1 MNSPLNG
8 SAHEHE
14 LEKFPEFEEDPDVL
28 LDAEPEKKIVTP
40 AHDCSSHSNG
50 KTNPIDA
57 GNRGLD
63 HYKRRLSPL
72 RYRLRELILPLIRW
86 ETPYLAWMQD
96 RMRTPLLDSYF
107 AMTANLGTHTFFMIS
122 LPLLFWTGHTTLAR
136 AMVHMLAAGVF
147 FTGFIKDLFSLP
159 RPLSPPLQRITMS
172 GSAALEYG
180 FPSTHSANAVSVAA
194 YALLTLSDPS
204 NTLSAKTKVG
214 LEILSYTYA
223 TSIVIGR
230 LYCGMHGFLDV
241 IVGSFI
247 GFLIAYAEIT
257 YGGAFHEL
265 LHTSFYVPLALAVVL
280 IILIRIHPEPA
291 DDCPCFDDS
300 VAFLGVMIGTETGDW
315 HYSTTSFSWSHPVP
329 ATVPFSLSHLGW
341 VTATLRVVVG
351 ISLIIAWREVMK
363 PTMLTSLP
371 HVFRFFDK
379 FGLILPRKFFKPAS
393 EYGKVP
399 KGQKIDNVMPRASDL
414 PKFWKAITSPGR
426 GRAVSIGPQS
436 AADAW
441 ETLAY
446 RDKRRR
452 ESLESMSPNLTQ
464 RRNTIKFDDSAK
476 SSGKTSALPL
486 SLNTNSGSILNTYE
500 AQMGAGHVILTPP
513 TPTTTTHNPSN
524 SISFPST
531 LDGMFN
537 DEAEPDIMV
546 GRRDELGEKEMFEKL
561 EKPRVRYD
569 VEVVTKLVVYA
580 GIGWLAVEIVP
591 VVFELGGLGMRHL
604 SANGVDFF
612 HEL

>member
-1 MNSPLNG
+1 
-8 SAHEHE
+8 
-14 LEKFPEFEEDPDVL
+14 
-28 LDAEPEKKIVTP
+28 
-40 AHDCSSHSNG
+40 
-50 KTNPIDA
+50 
-57 GNRGLD
+57 
-63 HYKRRLSPL
+63 
-72 RYRLRELILPLIRW
+72 
-86 ETPYLAWMQD
+86 MQD

-147 FTGFIKDLFSLP
+147 FTGFVKDLFSLP

-180 FPSTHSANAVSVAA
+180 FPSTHSANAVSVAV
-194 YALLTLSDPS
+194 YAIMTLADPS
-204 NTLSAKTKVG
+204 NTLAPNTKLG
-214 LEILSYTYA
+214 FEILAYTYA
-223 TSIVIGR
+223 ASIVIGR

-241 IVGSFI
+241 IVGSFM
-247 GFLIAYAEIT
+247 GFLIAYAEVI
-257 YGGAFHEL
+257 YGPPFHEL
-265 LHTSFYVPLALAVVL
+265 LHTSFYVSFALSIIL

-315 HYSTTSFSWSHPVP
+315 HYNLTRFSWSHPVG

-341 VTATLRVVVG
+341 VTAALRVVVG
-351 ISLIIAWREVMK
+351 IAMIVCWREVMK
-363 PTMLTSLP
+363 PAMLTTLP
-371 HVFRFFDK
+371 HVFRFFDR

-393 EYGKVP
+393 EYSKVP
-399 KGQKIDNVMPRASDL
+399 KGQKIDNVMPRASDISDL
-414 PKFWKAITSPGR
+414 MKAFRSPGR
-426 GRAVSIGPQS
+426 GRNVSIGPQS

-452 ESLESMSPNLTQ
+452 ESLDSISPRH
-464 RRNTIKFDDSAK
+464 RRNTSSINSTRANTIKIDDSAK
-476 SSGKTSALPL
+476 SSAKTSALPL
-486 SLNTNSGSILNTYE
+486 SLSTAGGSILNTYE

-513 TPTTTTHNPSN
+513 TPTTTQSN
-524 SISFPST
+524 VTFPTT
-531 LDGMFN
+531 LDGVFG
-537 DEAEPDIMV
+537 DEQEPTITI
-546 GRRDELGEKEMFEKL
+546 GHHDELDEKEMFEKL

-591 VVFELGGLGMRHL
+591 VIFELGGIGMRHMSPDGL
-604 SANGVDFF
+604 HFP
-612 HEL
+612 EL